1 MLAVTPS
8 FLRAAFLNA
17 GMFTAELGDAK
28 CCAAPQLSRLSADE
42 VISSSSHE
50 KRGVTAS
57 LLGFPSAAEWERTVL
72 SSLPFSSCSW
82 REGPMQDLAA
92 GVVRNERRPGV
103 FSFTA
108 AYPKPVLLSFSGLG
122 ETAVHR
128 DLPRVLGLAL
138 KVKQQGVHDSTLRG
152 QGEGVGVG
160 GREEEG

>member
-17 GMFTAELGDAK
+17 GMLTAELGDAR

-92 GVVRNERRPGV
+92 GVVRNERRPGI

-108 AYPKPVLLSFSGLG
+108 PKPVLLGFSGLG

-128 DLPRVLGLAL
+128 DLPRVLFLAL
-138 KVKQQGVHDSTLRG
+138 KVKQQGVHDSTLKG

-160 GREEEG
+160 GTEEEG